1 MAQTCRYQQVN
12 MAEVQTPAGASA
24 RDTVLMALSVLV
36 LLAGIVAFYWFDE
49 QALPVRILMV
59 IVGLAAGAGLMW
71 FTWYG
76 REFWQFV
83 LAARVELRKVV
94 WPERDETVKTTY
106 VVFGFAIVMGLFF
119 WLLDMGLTF
128 LTRLLGGQAG

>member
-1 MAQTCRYQQVN
+1 

-24 RDTVLMALSVLV
+24 RDTVLMMLSVVV
-36 LLAGIVAFYWFDE
+36 LLAGIVAFYWFEE
-49 QALPVRILMV
+49 QMLPIRIAMV
-59 IVGLAAGAGLMW
+59 VVGLAAGAGLMW

-83 LAARVELRKVV
+83 LAARIELRKVV

-128 LTRLLGGQAG
+128 LTRLLGGQTG

>member
-1 MAQTCRYQQVN
+1 
-12 MAEVQTPAGASA
+12 MAEVQTPSGASA
-24 RDTVLMALSVLV
+24 KDTALMMTSVV
-36 LLAGIVAFYWFDE
+36 LLIAGIVAFYWFDE
-49 QALPVRILMV
+49 QMLVIRVGMV

-71 FTWYG
+71 FSWYG
-76 REFWQFV
+76 REFWQFAQ
-83 LAARVELRKVV
+83 AARVELRKVV

-128 LTRLLGGQAG
+128 LTRLLGGQTG